1 MSEEQAEH
9 FNQRMKANE
18 QTLARLAKKRRFKH
32 SDYQDLLAQ
41 ITAIAVTNDTKMQDV
56 LNKLMELYGAYT
68 DVLEKQLELIF
79 FLLSAFFSVSLCL
92 CGNLSFKSSASR
104 WSLRILRKKP

>member
-68 DVLEKQLELIF
+68 DVLEKQLELIKYVATESGIDLEKAGF
-79 FLLSAFFSVSLCL
+79 ITDNSKFT
-92 CGNLSFKSSASR
+92 GEEEKHD
-104 WSLRILRKKP
+104 